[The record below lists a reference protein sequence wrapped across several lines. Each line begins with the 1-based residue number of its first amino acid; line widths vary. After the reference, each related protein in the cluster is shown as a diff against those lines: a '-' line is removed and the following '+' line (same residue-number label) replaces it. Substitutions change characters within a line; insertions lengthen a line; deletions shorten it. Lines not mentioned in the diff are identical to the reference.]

1 MHAVRDFFAF
11 IGRLGIG
18 IVLIAHGWQKLVDY
32 GMGAVADSFAQ
43 MNIPLPQLS
52 AWFTALVELV
62 GGAFLILGLLL
73 PLVGILIAVVMA
85 GAVFFVHL
93 PHGIFSPEGFELP
106 LIIGV
111 AALALGFN
119 GGRWSIDHGL
129 FGRRRSTPTEPEP
142 SST

>member
-1 MHAVRDFFAF
+1 MHVVRDFFAF

-18 IVLIAHGWQKLVDY
+18 IILIAHGWQKLVDY
-32 GMGAVADSFAQ
+32 GIGAVAGGFAE
-43 MNIPLPQLS
+43 MNIPLPQLA

-62 GGAFLILGLLL
+62 GGAFFILGLLL

-93 PHGIFSPEGFELP
+93 PHGLFSPEGFELP
-106 LIIGV
+106 LAIGV

-119 GGRWSIDHGL
+119 GGRWSIDHGM
-129 FGRRRSTPTEPEP
+129 FGRRRAPAENAAGEA
-142 SST
+142 